1 MRSLAMLVLTV
12 VLRGCLVRDHR
23 IAVLT
28 TFLQYGF
35 GAQFRELRVGPS

>member
-1 MRSLAMLVLTV
+1 MRALAVLVLTV

-28 TFLQYGF
+28 SFLRYEF
-35 GAQFRELRVGPS
+35 GAQFRELRIGPS